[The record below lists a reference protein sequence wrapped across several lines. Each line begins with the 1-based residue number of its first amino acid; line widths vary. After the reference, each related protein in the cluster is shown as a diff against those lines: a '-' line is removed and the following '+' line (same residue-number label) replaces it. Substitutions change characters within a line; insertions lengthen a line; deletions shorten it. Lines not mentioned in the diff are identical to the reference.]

1 MFYYE
6 TNEYMLRQQTKMVS
20 NLEKAINGEYSAIQ
34 CYAKLAEMAPSD
46 MAKERIREIR
56 NDEKRHLKVF
66 SQLYTSLTGNQ
77 PKPQITEECPDTY
90 KKGLDFAFK
99 DEQEAVDTYLT
110 AADAA
115 TNWYVK
121 DAFRR
126 AAADEQHH
134 AVWFH
139 YLMTTTK

>member
-6 TNEYMLRQQTKMVS
+6 TNEYMVRQQTKMVS
-20 NLEKAINGEYSAIQ
+20 NLEQAINGEYSAIQ

-77 PKPQITEECPDTY
+77 PKPKITEECPDNY

-99 DEQEAVDTYLT
+99 DEQQAVDTYLT
-110 AADAA
+110 AADEA

-126 AAADEQHH
+126 AAADEQNH